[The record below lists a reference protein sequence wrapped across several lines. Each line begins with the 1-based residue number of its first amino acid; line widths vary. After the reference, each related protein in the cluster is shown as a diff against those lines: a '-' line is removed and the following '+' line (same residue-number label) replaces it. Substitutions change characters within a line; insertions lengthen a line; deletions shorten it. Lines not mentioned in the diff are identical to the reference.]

1 MSQHPTALVLE
12 GFLKGTLSPRVCRK
26 VVRHLTRGCDR
37 CETRVAVPM
46 AAMAGHDEPEVAG
59 AESDDA
65 YDKAID
71 RAIDRAFRAAIRWAE
86 ERPRPGRRSERLVE
100 DVVSGRREWSRL
112 TSRDLAALDP
122 LTWVEVW
129 IERCNALRFR
139 DPAGMLRAAEA
150 ACGAAYGLDTAVYG
164 EIKRHD
170 TCALAWAELS
180 NAHRV
185 ADQLDAAE
193 RALDRAGEHLDAGSG
208 DSGLLARLAEVS
220 ASLACAL
227 RCFRLAHFAADLAGS
242 CYLEAGDPHKAGRVL
257 LQRSYFAECEEEP
270 LAALGW
276 LLEGFKL
283 LDLRRSPEVGRT
295 AIQNAILYLVRA
307 GRFREA
313 QRLLWTAR
321 LHRLLPDEGLNR
333 VRLRA
338 TEGTIWAGLNDLDRA
353 ERAFQDAREGYENHG
368 LWIQG
373 GIAGLEL
380 AKVWLRQGRQDE
392 VLPLAEELLE
402 TFVELDIR
410 REAVVALEVLRKACI
425 QKRLTIELV
434 TRLAE
439 FLRALEAPPAARA
452 ASR

>member
-12 GFLKGTLSPRVCRK
+12 GFLKGTLSTRVYRK
-26 VVRHLTRGCDR
+26 VVRHLSGGCGQCR
-37 CETRVAVPM
+37 ALVAVPM
-46 AAMAGHDEPEVAG
+46 AIMTGGKEPADGEA
-59 AESDDA
+59 DDS
-65 YDKAID
+65 YGKAID
-71 RAIDRAFRAAIRWAE
+71 RAVDRACRTAVRWAG

-100 DVVSGRREWSRL
+100 DVVSGRREWSHL

-129 IERCNALRFR
+129 IKRCDALRFR
-139 DPAGMLRAAEA
+139 DPIGMLRAAEA
-150 ACGAAYGLDTAVYG
+150 ACGAAYGLDPAVYG
-164 EIKRHD
+164 EVKRQD
-170 TCALAWAELS
+170 TCALAWAELA

-185 ADQLDAAE
+185 GDQLDEAE
-193 RALDRAGEHLDAGSG
+193 RALDRAAEHLGAGSG
-208 DSGLLARLAEVS
+208 DPGLLARLAEIS

-227 RCFRLAHFAADLAGS
+227 RCFDLAHLAADRAGS
-242 CYLEAGDPHKAGRVL
+242 CYLEAGDPHRAGRVL

-276 LLEGFKL
+276 LLEGFEL
-283 LDLRRSPEVGRT
+283 LDLRRSPELGRT
-295 AIQNAILYLVRA
+295 VIQNATLYLVRI

-338 TEGTIWAGLNDLDRA
+338 IEGTIWEGLNDLDRA
-353 ERAFQDAREGYENHG
+353 ELAFQQARAGYEEYG
-368 LWIQG
+368 LWIQA

-380 AKVWLRQGRQDE
+380 AKVWLRQGRQDK

-402 TFVELDIR
+402 AFIELDIR
-410 REAVVALEVLRKACI
+410 REAVVALQLLRKACV
-425 QKRLTIELV
+425 QKRLTLALV